1 MQHLLG
7 IGHVRRAA
15 LITRALSAAG
25 LDVTVASGGFPVAGV
40 DYGAARVVQLP
51 RLFWL
56 PPPLLKMSLT
66 VGGRKEA
73 YDSLFASLELD
84 LSKIAST
91 GWQQPISLDEGL
103 RRALSRIDI

>member
-1 MQHLLG
+1 VFLVADREQVSTREFVERLA
-7 IGHVRRAA
+7 RAA
-15 LITRALSAAG
+15 ETS
-25 LDVTVASGGFPVAGV
+25 
-40 DYGAARVVQLP
+40 P

-56 PPPLLKMSLT
+56 PSPLLKVALT

-84 LSKIAST
+84 LSKVAST

-103 RRALSRIDI
+103 RRALSRTDI

>member
-1 MQHLLG
+1 
-7 IGHVRRAA
+7 
-15 LITRALSAAG
+15 
-25 LDVTVASGGFPVAGV
+25 
-40 DYGAARVVQLP
+40 
-51 RLFWL
+51 
-56 PPPLLKMSLT
+56 MSLT